1 MTTPNRRH
9 AAGLILA
16 GIAAGMLAACGGANV
31 KDPIPPVPHVDV
43 PRFMGDWYVIAQ
55 IPTRLE
61 REAYDSVETYTL
73 RDDGKV
79 DTTFRY
85 RDGGF
90 DEKIKTLH
98 PTGTVR
104 EGTGNA
110 IWGMQ
115 FVWPIKAE
123 YVIVYIDDDY
133 QQTIV
138 GRSKDLIISGGY
150 NVYPKEIETEID
162 EIPGVLESAVIGL
175 PHRDFGEGVTAVLV
189 CSKGADVS
197 EASVLK
203 ALDGRIAK
211 FKMPKRVFVVDELPR
226 NAMGKIQKN
235 ALRDTH
241 RATFAA
247 S

>member
-1 MTTPNRRH
+1 MTTSIRRH

-16 GIAAGMLAACGGANV
+16 GIAVGMLAACGGANV
-31 KDPIPPVPHVDV
+31 KDQIPPVAHVDV
-43 PRFMGDWYVIAQ
+43 PKFMGDWYVIAQ

-61 REAYDSVETYTL
+61 REAFDSVETYTL

-110 IWGMQ
+110 VWGMQ

-123 YVIVYIDDDY
+123 YVIVYLDDDY

-138 GRSKDLIISGGY
+138 GRSKRDYVWLMARTPSIPDADYTAHIERIRGLGY
-150 NVYPKEIETEID
+150 DVDKIRRVPQ
-162 EIPGVLESAVIGL
+162 SA
-175 PHRDFGEGVTAVLV
+175 
-189 CSKGADVS
+189 ADP
-197 EASVLK
+197 A
-203 ALDGRIAK
+203 
-211 FKMPKRVFVVDELPR
+211 RVPDANRVE
-226 NAMGKIQKN
+226 
-235 ALRDTH
+235 
-241 RATFAA
+241 
-247 S
+247 

>member
-1 MTTPNRRH
+1 
-9 AAGLILA
+9 
-16 GIAAGMLAACGGANV
+16 MLAACGGNRV
-31 KDPIPPVPHVDV
+31 KDPIPPVPQVDV
-43 PRFMGDWYVIAQ
+43 ERFMGDWYVIAQ

-73 RDDGKV
+73 REDGKV

-98 PTGTVR
+98 PVGTMR

-123 YVIVYIDDDY
+123 YVIVYLDEDY

-138 GRSKDLIISGGY
+138 GRSKRDYVWLMARTPAIPEADYAAHIARIRALGY
-150 NVYPKEIETEID
+150 
-162 EIPGVLESAVIGL
+162 
-175 PHRDFGEGVTAVLV
+175 
-189 CSKGADVS
+189 DVS
-197 EASVLK
+197 KIRRVPQSAAGASRPVEA
-203 ALDGRIAK
+203 
-211 FKMPKRVFVVDELPR
+211 P
-226 NAMGKIQKN
+226 
-235 ALRDTH
+235 
-241 RATFAA
+241 ATP
-247 S
+247 